1 MSDFW
6 MLPVAT
12 RMITGRAVEETGIK
26 KVIALE
32 TEADLGAITIKEAR
46 TIVVASNPLVAVVIS
61 VAMESRAVVAEAA
74 ERQVVEVQ
82 ADEEQATNVAETD
95 SKYHCH

>member
-1 MSDFW
+1 
-6 MLPVAT
+6 
-12 RMITGRAVEETGIK
+12 
-26 KVIALE
+26 
-32 TEADLGAITIKEAR
+32 
-46 TIVVASNPLVAVVIS
+46 
-61 VAMESRAVVAEAA
+61 MESRAVVAEAA